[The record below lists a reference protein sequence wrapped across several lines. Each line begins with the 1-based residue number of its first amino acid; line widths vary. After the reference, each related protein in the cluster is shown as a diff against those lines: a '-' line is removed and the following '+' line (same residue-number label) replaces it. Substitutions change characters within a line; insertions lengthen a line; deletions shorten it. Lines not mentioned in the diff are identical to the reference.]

1 MTTVVG
7 LSNHTLSTL
16 VEWKAPLFVSAFV
29 PSDFSR
35 PQPTGQIK
43 KALRRLAQIT
53 STKLTVDHG
62 LGHGSAAA
70 FVAPLLD
77 ESILDDVPVA
87 SRGLAV
93 FLSAD
98 TSMKLALP
106 VAVGPAV
113 EIGDGPDLLRLLP
126 AVVGD
131 VDFFSLT
138 IGKKGPQLFR
148 GRRFAFEPVDVPDM
162 PRSIDDALWYIRR
175 EPVRNR
181 DGAGVLHGSGGG
193 EDLRKD
199 DVHQYLHLI
208 DKAITPILG
217 GGESPL
223 VIIGVEYEAAMFIN
237 STHYRHTFGIPVLGS
252 PEGMPIDELHER
264 SWELVKSH
272 DTSAAEAVS
281 RLHQLAGTG
290 KTAADP
296 NDLIAAGESGSV
308 RDLLVA
314 RSVVDDTGV
323 LPMSAA
329 DRRTVVAVV
338 NDCLRQRATIHIVD
352 DADVLGDLRI
362 AAILRY

>member
-1 MTTVVG
+1 MTTVAG
-7 LSNHTLSTL
+7 LSDHTLSTL
-16 VEWKAPLFVSAFV
+16 VEWEAPLFVSAFI

-35 PQPTGQIK
+35 PQPTEAMK
-43 KALRRLAQIT
+43 KALRRLAQIA
-53 STKLTVDHG
+53 STKLTIVHG

-98 TSMKLALP
+98 SMRKLPLP
-106 VAVGPAV
+106 MPVGPAIEV
-113 EIGDGPDLLRLLP
+113 GDHPDLLRLLP
-126 AVVGD
+126 AFVDD
-131 VDFFSLT
+131 VEFFALT
-138 IGKKGPQLFR
+138 IGKNGAQLFR
-148 GRRFAFEPVDVPDM
+148 GRRFEFEPVIVPDM
-162 PRSIDDALWYIRR
+162 PGSIDDALWYIRR

-199 DVHQYLHLI
+199 DVRQYLHLI

-217 GGESPL
+217 GGENPL

-237 STHYRHTFGIPVLGS
+237 STHYRHTVAIPVVGS
-252 PEGMPIDELHER
+252 PETMPVNELHSR
-264 SWELVKSH
+264 SWKLVQSG

-290 KTAADP
+290 ETATARD
-296 NDLIAAGESGSV
+296 DLIAAGESGSV

-314 RSVVDDTGV
+314 RSVVDDTGAPSPV
-323 LPMSAA
+323 DA
-329 DRRTVVAVV
+329 DRPAVVAIV
-338 NDCLRQRATIHIVD
+338 NECLRHRATIHLVD
-352 DADVLGDLRI
+352 DASVAGDLGI
-362 AAILRY
+362 AAVLRY